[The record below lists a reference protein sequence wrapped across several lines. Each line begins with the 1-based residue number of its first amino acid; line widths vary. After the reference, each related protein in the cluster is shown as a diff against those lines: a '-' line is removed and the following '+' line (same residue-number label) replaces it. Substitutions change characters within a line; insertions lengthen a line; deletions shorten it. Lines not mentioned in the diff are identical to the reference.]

1 MKEEKHE
8 GVVDR
13 IEDDRVVILV
23 ESLKKDVILPVENLS
38 DDIEPGVTV
47 DVFFDEDGVVD
58 IQRVESDQEQ
68 KASLEDRLSKLK
80 KSKSKFSKE

>member
-1 MKEEKHE
+1 MKKEKHE
-8 GVVDR
+8 GIVDR

-38 DDIEPGVTV
+38 DEIEPGVTV

>member
-1 MKEEKHE
+1 MKQEKHE

-38 DDIEPGVTV
+38 DEIEPGVTV
-47 DVFFDEDGVVD
+47 DVLFDEDGVVD

>member
-1 MKEEKHE
+1 MKQEKHE

-68 KASLEDRLSKLK
+68 KASLEDRLSKMK

>member
-80 KSKSKFSKE
+80 KSKSKFNKD